1 MYLKYSQN
9 SIHHN
14 LFRLLKNDKDDDAL
28 KVLTRIRGSENEDII
43 NAEFNRISINLKIS
57 QKEAELDEE
66 VGGQGNMLQNICN
79 YIKLF
84 ADPTFIKPVL
94 LLMVMFCLAHEWCG
108 FPASGFYMVPMLQ

>member
-1 MYLKYSQN
+1 MN
-9 SIHHN
+9 N
-14 LFRLLKNDKDDDAL
+14 EKDDEAL
-28 KVLTRIRGSENEDII
+28 KVLTRIRGSDNEDII

-66 VGGQGNMLQNICN
+66 VGGQGNMLQNISN

>member
-1 MYLKYSQN
+1 M
-9 SIHHN
+9 
-14 LFRLLKNDKDDDAL
+14 KNEKDDEAL
-28 KVLTRIRGSENEDII
+28 KVLTKIRGSENEDII

-57 QKEAELDEE
+57 QKEAEIDEE
-66 VGGQGNMLQNICN
+66 VGSHGGIFQKVSDH
-79 YIKLF
+79 IKLF